1 MSNKKGATCPVNM
14 ISEERA
20 RIRLVVT
27 AYRRRAL
34 IASGLAVASLALL
47 IGVLLGFYLRADR
60 NVAIASDRVL
70 PPEVTSAFVNI
81 ARQVE
86 PSVVHISTVV
96 QPTRE
101 AAETSPDGLAPERV
115 RRGIGSG
122 VIVDPEGFVL
132 TNHHV
137 VSGVYRIKVRLF
149 DGLEYAARVV
159 GSDRDSD
166 LALLKFEPQIQLK
179 AARIGDSDRIQV
191 GDWVLAIGSPFGL
204 DQTVTAGIIS
214 AKDREANELSNR
226 PSAQHFLQTDAAI
239 NRGNSGGPLINL
251 VGEVIAIN
259 SAIATTT
266 GDYNGI
272 CFALPS
278 NEALAIYR
286 QLKPGGR
293 VVRGF
298 LGVGTD
304 PVTPQIANVF
314 GLRSA
319 RGAIVS
325 VISETYEDNGRQVPT
340 PAVRAGFRIADIIT
354 EFRGEPIRH
363 SQDLV
368 RRVAATPVGA
378 EVPIKVYR
386 DGRDLTLRAVIGR
399 RASGGSEPE
408 PVTASRQ
415 IAADP
420 PRTLGVDVTSPSPS
434 AQRALSIAGIDGVVV
449 SRVDPGS
456 VADDADV
463 RRDDVI
469 ERVNRID
476 VITAQQFKRAI
487 DRIQSGD
494 AIVLQVYRRRSPLP
508 RRFISI
514 TKP

>member
-1 MSNKKGATCPVNM
+1 M
-14 ISEERA
+14 
-20 RIRLVVT
+20 
-27 AYRRRAL
+27 
-34 IASGLAVASLALL
+34 
-47 IGVLLGFYLRADR
+47 
-60 NVAIASDRVL
+60 
-70 PPEVTSAFVNI
+70 
-81 ARQVE
+81 
-86 PSVVHISTVV
+86 VHISTVV

-101 AAETSPDGLAPERV
+101 PGDTSNDGVTTERV

-122 VIVDPEGFVL
+122 VIVDPGGFVL

-137 VSGVYRIKVRLF
+137 VNGVDRIKVRLF

-166 LALLKFEPQIQLK
+166 LAVLKFEPQIQLK
-179 AARIGDSDRIQV
+179 AAKLGDSDRIQV

-314 GLRSA
+314 GLRTA

-325 VISETYEDNGRQVPT
+325 VISDTYEDNGKQMPT

-386 DGRDLTLRAVIGR
+386 DGQDLTLRAVIGR
-399 RASGGSEPE
+399 RATAATEPDT
-408 PVTASRQ
+408 VTAIRQ
-415 IAADP
+415 VSGEQ
-420 PRTLGVDVTSPSPS
+420 PRGIGIDVTGPSPTI
-434 AQRALSIAGIDGVVV
+434 QRAFDIAGIAGVIV

-456 VADDADV
+456 VAEDADL

-469 ERVNRID
+469 ERVNRAA
-476 VITAQQFKRAI
+476 VTTSALFKRAI

-508 RRFISI
+508 RRFISL